1 MAPVIDFEDTVVLL
15 GRFPALAGLTISV
28 DPGRIVLLRGSN
40 GAGKTTF
47 LRTCAGLL
55 AVSRGR
61 ARVLGFDLAVSRRE
75 VRPHIG
81 LLGHGSQLYDDL
93 TVADNL
99 AFWGGAVG
107 ADRADQVAALEAM
120 EVSPRLWNI
129 AVQKLSAGQ
138 RRRVAIAVLVARR
151 PRLWLLDEPHAGL
164 DSRGRDLLDGLLGAA
179 ASAGATVV
187 FASHELDR
195 AEVVADTVF
204 DIGGGRALA
213 SSGSPAGRAGGAV
226 DGAAARDAT
235 GEIGADDR

>member
-15 GRFPALAGLTISV
+15 GRFPALAGLTMSV
-28 DPGRIVLLRGSN
+28 DPGHIVLLRGSN

-55 AVSRGR
+55 PVSQGR
-61 ARVLGFDLAVSRRE
+61 ARVLGFDMTVSRRE

-107 ADRADQVAALEAM
+107 ADSADQRAALEAM

-129 AVQKLSAGQ
+129 SVQKLSAGQ

-164 DSRGRDLLDGLLGAA
+164 DRRGRDLLDGLLGAA
-179 ASAGATVV
+179 AAAGATVV

-195 AEVVADTVF
+195 AEVVADTVV
-204 DIGGGRALA
+204 DIGGGRTLA
-213 SSGSPAGRAGGAV
+213 ATSLPRGTAGEG
-226 DGAAARDAT
+226 T
-235 GEIGADDR
+235 GPDDD